1 MVKFLRFK
9 KVKNRKYKSI
19 IFREKYRYSNDMKER
34 YISKKISLL
43 IYGLD
48 TSGKS
53 KELNKLYDNKEVIFD
68 MSKYST
74 IFIHATDSLAE
85 ILFRNINDIDIENYL
100 LSLDDEKQIEAE
112 KNINKQFLKIEV
124 LKHKANNSFLFVDDI
139 DKFTGKKLEILK
151 SLVRNCKKLYA
162 TAQSDKSINKTIFK
176 MIENKKFNSIN
187 LKTTN
192 SFDATNY
199 ALIALM
205 VPFAI
210 SGQYM
215 IVVMLLL
222 ANRYLDKGM
231 GK

>member
-215 IVVMLLL
+215 IVIMLLI

>member
-1 MVKFLRFK
+1 MLKFLRFK
-9 KVKNRKYKSI
+9 KVKNHKYKSI

-34 YISKKISLL
+34 YIGKKISLL

-53 KELNKLYDNKEVIFD
+53 KELNKLYDARELVFD

-85 ILFRNINDIDIENYL
+85 IFYKNIDDVDTEKYL

-112 KNINKQFLKIEV
+112 KNINKQFLKIEI
-124 LKHKANNSFLFVDDI
+124 LKHKANTSFLFIDDV

-151 SLVRNCKKLYA
+151 SLIRNCKKIYA

-210 SGQYM
+210 SGQYV
-215 IVVMLLL
+215 IVMMLLI

-231 GK
+231 SK

>member
-1 MVKFLRFK
+1 MLKFLRFK
-9 KVKNRKYKSI
+9 KVKNHKYKSI

-34 YISKKISLL
+34 YIGKKISLL
-43 IYGLD
+43 IYGLE

-53 KELNKLYDNKEVIFD
+53 KELNKIYDNKEVIFD

-85 ILFRNINDIDIENYL
+85 IFYKNIDDVDTENYL

-112 KNINKQFLKIEV
+112 KNINKQFIKIEV
-124 LKHKANNSFLFVDDI
+124 LKHKANKSFLFIDDI

-151 SLVRNCKKLYA
+151 SLIRNCKKIYA
-162 TAQSDKSINKTIFK
+162 TAQSDKTINKTIYK
-176 MIENKKFNSIN
+176 MIENKKFNSIS

-210 SGQYM
+210 SGQYA
-215 IVVMLLL
+215 VVMMLLL

-231 GK
+231 SK

>member
-1 MVKFLRFK
+1 MLRFLRFK
-9 KVKNRKYKSI
+9 KIPGKKYRSI
-19 IFREKYRYSNDMKER
+19 IYREKYRYSNDMKER

-43 IYGLD
+43 IYGLE

-53 KELNKLYDNKEVIFD
+53 KELNKIYNNKELIFD
-68 MSKYST
+68 MSKYKT
-74 IFIHATDSLAE
+74 IFIHSTDSLAE
-85 ILFRNINDIDIENYL
+85 IFFNNIDDSDIDDYI
-100 LSLDDEKQIEAE
+100 LSLSDEKQIEAE
-112 KNINKQFLKIEV
+112 KNINKQFIKIEV
-124 LKHKANNSFLFVDDI
+124 LKHKANKSFLFVDDI
-139 DKFTGKKLEILK
+139 DKITGKKLEILK
-151 SLVRNCKKLYA
+151 SLVRNCKKIYA
-162 TAQSDKSINKTIFK
+162 TAQSDKTIHKTIYK

-210 SGQYM
+210 AGQYG
-215 IVVMLLL
+215 VVMMLLL

-231 GK
+231 SK